1 MIKEIKF
8 LFIVIF
14 YFIIIVIELLKIF
27 SMKIILNIILNK

>member
-27 SMKIILNIILNK
+27 SMKIILNMILNK